1 MFLNHP
7 ILSRRLRNR
16 EFREVPGMPM
26 IVFNNVLCFVILP
39 DLPSLSGDSAS
50 ANSAEFRMVPG
61 MPMIVFN
68 NVLCFVILPSL
79 PGDSSSNREFRGI
92 PRDTGNLDDSL
103 SKYNLYGN
111 HPIPPQRLCD
121 REFRRIPRV
130 SGNAN
135 DSLQ

>member
-39 DLPSLSGDSAS
+39 DLPSLSGDCAS
-50 ANSAEFRMVPG
+50 TNSAEFRMVPG
-61 MPMIVFN
+61 RPMIVFN

-79 PGDSSSNREFRGI
+79 PETPQATANSAGFRAI
-92 PRDTGNLDDSL
+92 PVISMIVFQNIICLVIIPSLPRDSATANSA
-103 SKYNLYGN
+103 
-111 HPIPPQRLCD
+111 CF
-121 REFRRIPRV
+121 REC
-130 SGNAN
+130 
-135 DSLQ
+135 Q